1 MTNQQN
7 LTWKAALADK
17 IPPQMAEEIDTFE
30 NQMTLRC
37 QGKLDEKVFAELR
50 LRRGAYG
57 QRYDN
62 GFRYDGEKTQEI
74 AFPHKALTKGP
85 ETKWEAPGM
94 QRIKIPYGGM
104 TAEQMEVLADVA
116 EEYSD
121 SILHVTTRQDF
132 QLHFI
137 SIEDTPDMHRRLAA
151 VGITTREACGNSVRN
166 VTACPLAGV
175 CHDEAFDVSG
185 YADGMTRYF
194 LGHRDVQD
202 FGRKFKIAFSGC
214 SQHPCGLTYM
224 HDMGLIA
231 TTKVIDGVEKQ
242 GFEMYV
248 GGGLGAVPHLAKL
261 LDEFVPT
268 EELLPLSQAVARVYA
283 RLGEK
288 KNRNKAR
295 IKFLVSK
302 LGIEEFRRLV
312 KEERA
317 ALDHDPKWTE
327 FLQTLSKFA
336 ESGLPQPV
344 SAGQSID
351 LGADA
356 EALEEWKSTNLYQQR
371 QPGFVCVAIALPL
384 GDLTSQQMRGLA
396 DITRR
401 FTRDTIRTTVEQN
414 ILLRWIHEADLPAL
428 YLALKAINLHAAGA
442 HSIVDITACPGTD
455 TCKLGISSSRGL
467 AGELRDRLAVKG
479 WQYDTSLKDIR
490 IKISGCFNSCGQHMV
505 AEIGFYGA
513 NRLIDRHRVPH
524 FHLVLG
530 GEWDNNAIQYGQSLG
545 VIPSKRVP
553 DVVEFLVD
561 LYLRERQNGEKFSQ
575 FVNRIGKKEIKD
587 RIQPFTEVPLYA
599 VDKSF
604 YVDWG
609 DAREYTIGD
618 IGIGECAGEVVSLT
632 DFGVAAAESI
642 YFDATLLLEGNS
654 TNGNV
659 KQAADKAL
667 EAMLNAAQALVK
679 VQNVDIP
686 NNPEAIVK
694 EFRKYFYDTELFF
707 DPFAR
712 GKFASYLFNAYEHR
726 NDDTNL
732 DRAKQ
737 LIEEARLFIEAAH
750 ECNTRMVQ
758 AGITNPGSF
767 KKWLME
773 REMQLAN
780 G

>member
-1 MTNQQN
+1 MTTQQD
-7 LTWKAALADK
+7 LTWKAVLADK

-30 NQMTLRC
+30 TQMTLRC

-62 GFRYDGEKTQEI
+62 GFRYDGETSQEI
-74 AFPHKALTKGP
+74 PFPRRELTKGP
-85 ETKWEAPGM
+85 DTKWEAPGM
-94 QRIKIPYGGM
+94 QRIKIPYGGL
-104 TAEQMEVLADVA
+104 TADQMEVLADVA
-116 EEYSD
+116 EEYAD
-121 SILHVTTRQDF
+121 GILHVTTRQDF

-137 SIEDTPDMHRRLAA
+137 SIEDTPDMHRRLGS

-175 CHDEAFDVSG
+175 CHDEAFDVTG
-185 YADGMTRYF
+185 YADAMTWYF

-214 SQHPCGLTYM
+214 GDRPCGLTYM

-231 TTKVIDGVEKQ
+231 KTRIVDGVEQQ

-261 LDEFVPT
+261 LDEFVTP
-268 EELLPLSQAVARVYA
+268 EELLPMSQAVARVYA

-295 IKFLVSK
+295 IKFLITK
-302 LGIEEFRRLV
+302 LGIDEFRRLV

-317 ALDHDPKWTE
+317 TLEQDPQWTE
-327 FLQTLSKFA
+327 FLSSLSKFEEA
-336 ESGLPQPV
+336 GLPQPV
-344 SAGQSID
+344 SAGQTIA
-351 LGADA
+351 LGEDA
-356 EALEEWKSTNLYQQR
+356 IAFEQWQSTNLYPQR
-371 QPGFVCVAIALPL
+371 QAGFVCVAIALPL
-384 GDLTSQQMRGLA
+384 GDLTAQQMRGLA
-396 DITRR
+396 DISRR
-401 FTRDTIRTTVEQN
+401 FTRDTARTTVEQN

-467 AGELRDRLAVKG
+467 ASELRDRLAVKG
-479 WQYDTSLKDIR
+479 WQYDSAVKDLR
-490 IKISGCFNSCGQHMV
+490 IKISGCFNSCSQHTV
-505 AEIGFYGA
+505 SEIGFYGA

-530 GEWDNNAIQYGQSLG
+530 GEWDRNAIQYGQSLG
-545 VIPSKRVP
+545 VIPSKRIP

-561 LYLRERQNGEKFSQ
+561 KYLQERQNGEKFPH
-575 FVNRIGKKEIKD
+575 FVHRIGKRAIKD
-587 RIQPFTEVPLYA
+587 QVQPFTQVPAYA

-609 DAREYTIGD
+609 DAREYSIGD

-632 DFGVAAAESI
+632 DFGVAAAESL
-642 YFDATLLLEGNS
+642 YFDATLLLEDKPQ
-654 TNGNV
+654 NGNIQ
-659 KQAADKAL
+659 QAADKAL
-667 EAMLNAAQALVK
+667 EAMLSAAQALLK
-679 VQNVDIP
+679 IQNVDIP
-686 NNPEAIVK
+686 NDPATIVQS
-694 EFRKYFYDTELFF
+694 FRTYFYDTELFF
-707 DPFAR
+707 DPFAK
-712 GKFASYLFNAYEHR
+712 GKFASYLFNAYDSREQSSS
-726 NDDTNL
+726 L
-732 DRAKQ
+732 DIARQ

-750 ECNTRMVQ
+750 DCNTRMVQ
-758 AGITNPGSF
+758 AGITSPASFNRWLLDRQMQTGS
-767 KKWLME
+767 
-773 REMQLAN
+773 
-780 G
+780 

>member
-1 MTNQQN
+1 MTTQQA
-7 LTWKAALADK
+7 LTWKAALSDK

-30 NQMTLRC
+30 TQMKLRR

-62 GFRYDGEKTQEI
+62 GFRHDGEKSQQI
-74 AFPHKALTKGP
+74 PFPNVELTKGP

-104 TAEQMEVLADVA
+104 TAEQMEVLADIA

-121 SILHVTTRQDF
+121 GILHVTTRQDF
-132 QLHFI
+132 QLHYI
-137 SIEDTPDMHRRLAA
+137 SLDDTPDMHRRLAA

-175 CHDEAFDVSG
+175 CRDEAFDVTG
-185 YADGMTRYF
+185 YANETAYYF
-194 LGHRDVQD
+194 FGHRDVQD
-202 FGRKFKIAFSGC
+202 FGRKFKVAFSGC
-214 SQHPCGLTYM
+214 QQHPCGLTFM
-224 HDMGLIA
+224 HDLGLIA
-231 TTKVIDGVEKQ
+231 TTRVVDGVEKQ

-268 EELLPLSQAVARVYA
+268 EELLPMSQAIARVYA

-317 ALDHDPKWTE
+317 VLETDPKWTNW
-327 FLQTLSKFA
+327 LQNLSA
-336 ESGLPQPV
+336 YEEAGLPAPV

-351 LGADA
+351 LGEDA
-356 EALEEWKSTNLYQQR
+356 QAFEQWKSTNIYAQR
-371 QPGFVCVAIALPL
+371 QSGFVCVTIALPL
-384 GDLTSQQMRGLA
+384 GDLTAPQMRGLA
-396 DITRR
+396 DIARR
-401 FTRDTIRTTVEQN
+401 FTRDTTRTTVEQN
-414 ILLRWIHEADLPAL
+414 ILVRWIHEADLPAL
-428 YLALKAINLHAAGA
+428 YLALKAIGLHAAGA
-442 HSIVDITACPGTD
+442 ESIVDITSCPGTD
-455 TCKLGISSSRGL
+455 TCKLGIASSRGL
-467 AGELRDRLAVKG
+467 AGELRNRLAVKG
-479 WQYDTSLKDIR
+479 WQYDEAVKDIR
-490 IKISGCFNSCGQHMV
+490 IKVSGCFNSCGQHMV
-505 AEIGFYGA
+505 AEIGFYGSS
-513 NRLIDRHRVPH
+513 RLIDRHRVPH

-530 GEWDNNAIQYGQSLG
+530 GEWDNNAVQYGQSLG
-545 VIPSKRVP
+545 VLPSKRIP
-553 DVVEFLVD
+553 EVVEFLVD
-561 LYLRERQNGEKFSQ
+561 WYLRERQHGEKFPQ

-587 RIQPFTEVPLYA
+587 RVQPFTEVPAYA

-604 YVDWG
+604 YTDWG
-609 DAREYTIGD
+609 DVREYTIGD
-618 IGIGECAGEVVSLT
+618 IGIGECAGEVVTLT
-632 DFGVAAAESI
+632 DFGVATAESL
-642 YFDATLLLEGNS
+642 YFDATLLLEGN
-654 TNGNV
+654 TLNGNV
-659 KQAADKAL
+659 QKAADKAL
-667 EAMLNAAQALVK
+667 EAMLSAAQALLK
-679 VQNVDIP
+679 VQNVDIA
-686 NNPEAIVK
+686 NEPEAIVS
-694 EFRKYFYDTELFF
+694 EFRTYFYDTELFF
-707 DPFAR
+707 DPFAK
-712 GKFASYLFNAYEHR
+712 GKFASYLFQAYEHR
-726 NDDTNL
+726 NESVDI

-758 AGITNPGSF
+758 AGITSPGSF
-767 KKWLME
+767 RKWLME
-773 REMQLAN
+773 RQMQLAK